1 MSIFKNGIPL
11 QKIIVAYLPPVLWA
25 ALIFTFS
32 SQSILPGFEESVHN
46 FIFKKLAHI
55 TVYLVLYLL
64 VVHAVISTISEK
76 RPKTILLLPIFICL
90 IYAIS
95 DEFHQSLVPGRYATL
110 RDIGYDS
117 LGIGIAF
124 LKKYGYI

>member
-1 MSIFKNGIPL
+1 MSIFKSGISF

-25 ALIFTFS
+25 TLIFVFS
-32 SQSILPGFEESVHN
+32 SQSTLPGFEESVHN
-46 FIFKKLAHI
+46 FIFKKFAHI
-55 TVYLVLYLL
+55 TVYFVLYLL
-64 VVHAVISTISEK
+64 VVHAVLRTISEK
-76 RPKTILLLPIFICL
+76 KPKIILLLPICICL
-90 IYAIS
+90 LYAVS
-95 DEFHQSLVPGRYATL
+95 DELHQSLVPGRYATF